1 MRLTIP
7 VAAIT
12 SAILLFV
19 VAEAEG
25 LRINASS
32 SAPRGIWIAKPIADH
47 PIKRGTWI
55 AICPPVLSVSRAM
68 AGFMPYGD
76 CPVLDV
82 VPLLKP
88 VRAITGDVVRL
99 QVGRNAEVNGVTLPN
114 TISKPAL
121 PAWPDGEYTVKPGEV
136 WIFSSYSD
144 KSFDSRYFGSVKVS
158 EIQSAALPLLTED
171 F

>member
-7 VAAIT
+7 VAVFT
-12 SAILLFV
+12 SAALLFV
-19 VAEAEG
+19 VAEEEG
-25 LRINASS
+25 IRINTSS
-32 SAPRGIWIAKPIADH
+32 SAPRGLWTAKPMGDH
-47 PIKRGTWI
+47 PIERNTWI
-55 AICPPVLSVSRAM
+55 AICPPVQPVSRAM
-68 AGFMPYGD
+68 AKFMPYGD
-76 CPVLDV
+76 CPILDV
-82 VPLLKP
+82 APLLKP
-88 VRAITGDVVRL
+88 VRAISGDVVRL

-144 KSFDSRYFGSVKVS
+144 KSFDSRYFGPVKVS

>member
-1 MRLTIP
+1 MRHAPTIVVVSLI
-7 VAAIT
+7 VAIFFMGAAGIWLN
-12 SAILLFV
+12 I
-19 VAEAEG
+19 
-25 LRINASS
+25 SS
-32 SAPRGIWIAKPIADH
+32 SAPRGLWTAKTLDTNA
-47 PIKRGTWI
+47 IKRGTWI
-55 AICPPVLSVSRAM
+55 AICPPVLSVSRTVAQ
-68 AGFMPYGD
+68 FMPYGD
-76 CPVLDV
+76 CPILDV
-82 VPLLKP
+82 APLLKP

-144 KSFDSRYFGSVKVS
+144 KSFDSRYFGPVKVT